1 METIIAALIT
11 GAVTGGLSLAGILA
25 SNGKA
30 QAVMAEQIASLRHQ
44 VERHNSVIE
53 RTYALEQD
61 MAVAKNDIVTL
72 YKRTEDE
79 R

>member
-30 QAVMAEQIASLRHQ
+30 QAVMAEQIASLRH
-44 VERHNSVIE
+44 
-53 RTYALEQD
+53 
-61 MAVAKNDIVTL
+61 
-72 YKRTEDE
+72 
-79 R
+79 